1 MLGEVNLSLEKTY
14 ESILVQFNNEIDQIS
29 SYIAEILT
37 DQKKEVY

>member
-29 SYIAEILT
+29 SYLSEILT